1 MTSHKDK
8 SPRLTTDIDIRSE
21 KVRQIL
27 GKIPR
32 SLTLWSVVTLIAVM
46 LILFIVLYFIPL
58 PLGSG
63 LL

>member
-27 GKIPR
+27 GEIPR
-32 SLTLWSVVTLIAVM
+32 SLTLWSAVTLIAVM
-46 LILFIVLYFIPL
+46 LILFFVLCFIPL
-58 PLGSG
+58 PASNG
-63 LL
+63 LP

>member
-27 GKIPR
+27 GEIPR
-32 SLTLWSVVTLIAVM
+32 SLTLWSVVALIAVM

-63 LL
+63 LP

>member
-27 GKIPR
+27 GEIPR
-32 SLTLWSVVTLIAVM
+32 LLTLWSVVTLIAVM